1 MLLSTTQIHEG
12 LQRLNGWT
20 LAQDHACI
28 EKTWQFKNFRL
39 AMHFWNAVA
48 ELAEQ
53 RDHHPEFVSNY
64 TKLCIRL
71 TTHDAKGLTDKD
83 LELAQDIER
92 MANLPE
98 NRSIFGADMTT

>member
-1 MLLSTTQIHEG
+1 MLLSTSQIHEG
-12 LQRLNGWT
+12 LQPLNGWT
-20 LAQDHACI
+20 LSQDHACI
-28 EKTWQFKNFRL
+28 EKTWQFKSFRM

-71 TTHDAKGLTDKD
+71 TTHDAKALTYKD

-92 MANLPE
+92 MSNQPE
-98 NRSIFGADMTT
+98 NRSIFGTDMTA